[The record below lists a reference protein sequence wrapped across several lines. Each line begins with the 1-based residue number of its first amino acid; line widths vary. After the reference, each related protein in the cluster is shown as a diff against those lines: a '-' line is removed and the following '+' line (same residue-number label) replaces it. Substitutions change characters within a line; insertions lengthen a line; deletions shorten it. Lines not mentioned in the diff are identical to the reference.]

1 MAFFSG
7 TDDSTLKDEGKETN
21 HFLSLIVNNKGQ
33 YVARITRK
41 LHSHVTIQ
49 GQLECTTSSFYNS
62 FNNVKRP
69 LTEDKTEHKEINTQK
84 DAVSIEY
91 FDLNIIKESSQYAW
105 DEIDERLASIKSKKA
120 SSFRSSSSQ
129 FTVVKEPASE
139 GPKQLYFDYMDD
151 DVPYC
156 NYHKASGDID
166 TKITF
171 SDKNPYGSWRDIVNT
186 KKPEYKLLRTAA
198 IRLLTL
204 SYISDTSKVT
214 PYEAAQNLQSLV
226 DKEFSSKGDLRL
238 DEVIDTMVEYVIASY
253 QDDEF
258 MAHIAL
264 HPEDLPRELTELWNG
279 ELLDE
284 SAITAWYI
292 ADTLKGLPKSP
303 TLTKIIDSLTQCY
316 MI

>member
-7 TDDSTLKDEGKETN
+7 TDDSTLRDEGKETN

-62 FNNVKRP
+62 FNNVKKP
-69 LTEDKTEHKEINTQK
+69 LTEDKIEHKEVNTQK

-105 DEIDERLASIKSKKA
+105 DEIDERLDSIKSKKKP
-120 SSFRSSSSQ
+120 SFWSSSSQ
-129 FTVVKEPASE
+129 FTVTKKHEE
-139 GPKQLYFDYMDD
+139 PKQLYFDYMDD

-156 NYHKASGDID
+156 SKPTVFGNTYD
-166 TKITF
+166 
-171 SDKNPYGSWRDIVNT
+171 SWRDIVNT

-214 PYEAAQNLQSLV
+214 PYEAAQNLQSLI
-226 DKEFSSKGDLRL
+226 DKEFGSKGDLRL
-238 DEVIDTMVEYVIASY
+238 DEVIDSMVEYVIASY

-264 HPEDLPRELTELWNG
+264 HPEDLPKELTELWNG